1 MPEARAAIIH
11 ERVAAIG
18 SHRLRARDEAT
29 RTLTHDS
36 AHARRRPA
44 DEAPHRIRSVSMIDA
59 TLLATLATAV
69 LGGLAVPLFLM
80 ARATWKWSELDA
92 VGRARTRRQIASS
105 ALVFMPIVGVPALI
119 AALVVE
125 HVLAPVVLGASIAI
139 ALAVWLDRST
149 RTLDTI
155 HQLGRMLRD
164 PAKGPK
170 ARDRIVALL
179 EAAPPDDP
187 IGVAVILAGTTVLSN
202 EGFDRDAL
210 PWLEAVKVENLS
222 AHQRE
227 LWSLGLVDALLS
239 VGEIERARAAFAQ
252 VPALEPGSFHAYALD
267 AMRARLLLADGKPN
281 EALALVD
288 EAATDR
294 EVERGRCVIR
304 AHCHAALGRLDR
316 CHAALEWLHANFGD
330 EGLRRVTQPEGPASP
345 HARAW
350 VERRAAP
357 YRG

>member
-1 MPEARAAIIH
+1 MPQELVAITH
-11 ERVAAIG
+11 EHTSTIG
-18 SHRLRARDEAT
+18 
-29 RTLTHDS
+29 RTDS
-36 AHARRRPA
+36 AHARRRRA
-44 DEAPHRIRSVSMIDA
+44 HERRHRILSAAMTDA

-69 LGGLAVPLFLM
+69 LGGLAVPLFLL
-80 ARATWKWSELDA
+80 ARATWKWSELDS
-92 VGRARTRRQIASS
+92 VGRARTRRQVASS
-105 ALVFMPIVGVPALI
+105 ALVFMPIVGIPALI
-119 AALVVE
+119 AAFVVE
-125 HVLAPVVLGASIAI
+125 HVLTPVAVGGAIAI

-149 RTLDTI
+149 RTLDAI

-164 PAKGPK
+164 PVKASK

-210 PWLEAVKVENLS
+210 PWLESVKVEKLS

-239 VGEIERARAAFAQ
+239 VGEVERARAALAN
-252 VPALEPGSFHAYALD
+252 VPPIEPGGFHAYALEGL
-267 AMRARLLLADGKPN
+267 RARLLLADGKPS
-281 EALALVD
+281 EALALIGEV
-288 EAATDR
+288 ATDR
-294 EVERGRCVIR
+294 EVERGRCIVR

-316 CHAALEWLHANFGD
+316 CHAALEWLHTSFGD
-330 EGLRRVTQPEGPASP
+330 DGLRRVTQPDGPASP